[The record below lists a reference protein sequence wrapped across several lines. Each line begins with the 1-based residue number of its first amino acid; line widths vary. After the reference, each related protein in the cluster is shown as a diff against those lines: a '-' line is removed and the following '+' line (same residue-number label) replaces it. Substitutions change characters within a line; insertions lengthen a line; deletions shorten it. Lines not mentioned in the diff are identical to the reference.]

1 MRKEKEEAMEKQEV
15 KWIGFELKAVNNLI
29 RRNLDV
35 RFAEAGLDEVSG
47 MQGPILGFVQ
57 GKSREK
63 DVFQR
68 DVEKEFNI
76 RRSTATVMLQN
87 LEQKGLII
95 REPVDHDGRLK
106 KIVITPKAEKYQM
119 IIRKQ
124 IDIFNEDLEEGL
136 TAGERGEFLRIL
148 GKIEANLQKGISG
161 GKRCSER

>member
-1 MRKEKEEAMEKQEV
+1 MEKQEV

-57 GKSREK
+57 GKSRQK

-136 TAGERGEFLRIL
+136 TAGEREEFLRIL
-148 GKIEANLQKGISG
+148 GKIETNLQKGISG
-161 GKRCSER
+161 GKRCPER